1 MFRPSE
7 ADAILLQAGQARTG
21 CNDAIPENDKTTVQH
36 VSGFFYVIPTF
47 SEERRRNGLIQLP
60 FIIHATMADNT
71 CQSEYCNAGWG
82 EVLTHMSPYGYANFG
97 IAFGLGL
104 SVVGAAW
111 GIWLTGSSLVG
122 AAVKAPRIRSKNLIR
137 CVASVAKGSRGRYRD
152 AVGGGTN
159 AEERRWRGKAG
170 SPMVAQRPP
179 SGEGTGSTGSILR

>member
-1 MFRPSE
+1 
-7 ADAILLQAGQARTG
+7 
-21 CNDAIPENDKTTVQH
+21 
-36 VSGFFYVIPTF
+36 
-47 SEERRRNGLIQLP
+47 
-60 FIIHATMADNT
+60 MADNT

-137 CVASVAKGSRGRYRD
+137 CVACGGRGPQDSAGTRVRWVVMLLGSGRSS
-152 AVGGGTN
+152 GGVKRSR
-159 AEERRWRGKAG
+159 AEV
-170 SPMVAQRPP
+170 PMVAL
-179 SGEGTGSTGSILR
+179 SSTFPGGLTRFCDKFRQLPWMSCRREVGLPRSPTD

>member
-1 MFRPSE
+1 
-7 ADAILLQAGQARTG
+7 
-21 CNDAIPENDKTTVQH
+21 
-36 VSGFFYVIPTF
+36 
-47 SEERRRNGLIQLP
+47 
-60 FIIHATMADNT
+60 MADNT

-137 CVASVAKGSRGRYRD
+137 CVTSVARGPRGRYRD
-152 AVGGGTN
+152 AVAAG
-159 AEERRWRGKAG
+159 RRQKSGDGMGEAKRGPHG
-170 SPMVAQRPP
+170 
-179 SGEGTGSTGSILR
+179 GSTFPPEDWLGRLDFAINFDIWASGIGHRTQCKKYLTFPHRSRRAPPKGRHWYRISCWAMIGVD